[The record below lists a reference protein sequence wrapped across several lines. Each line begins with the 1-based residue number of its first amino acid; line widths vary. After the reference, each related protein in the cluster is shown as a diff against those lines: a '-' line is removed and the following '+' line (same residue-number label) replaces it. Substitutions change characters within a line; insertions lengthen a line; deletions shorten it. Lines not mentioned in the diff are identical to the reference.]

1 MQIKTPF
8 QIGHPLE
15 FYEDKY
21 RKAVA
26 PEWDLRILNNVF
38 ESDVEESILNMYE
51 NIFDEIDREKFK
63 SSYEFSLANQ
73 KRVQLYLSSPVLYYS
88 SELT

>member
-1 MQIKTPF
+1 MSIKTPF
-8 QIGHPLE
+8 QIAHPLE

-38 ESDVEESILNMYE
+38 ESDVESSILNMYE
-51 NIFDEIDREKFK
+51 ELYDELEV
-63 SSYEFSLANQ
+63 SPLLS
-73 KRVQLYLSSPVLYYS
+73 KRGVRG
-88 SELT
+88 EL